1 VDAVNWRTGAAG
13 IAVVAL
19 VALVSCG
26 GGGPTAASG
35 PSGGAGSGGSRTS
48 TFSGTT
54 RISDL
59 GTCSGE
65 RHTFDAGEGT
75 VAVTLVQSSAGPLKA
90 EVCPTASTNHALDC
104 AIPPFAVVAPGQTLS
119 APLKGGRSQFLTIF
133 PEGCGAP
140 GTPAPTPP
148 ITYSVTVVFPG

>member
-1 VDAVNWRTGAAG
+1 MHAGIRRTGAAG
-13 IAVVAL
+13 IAAVGLITLA
-19 VALVSCG
+19 ACG
-26 GGGPTAASG
+26 GGGPTTASG
-35 PSGGAGSGGSRTS
+35 PGGGTKGSRTS

-75 VAVTLVQSSAGPLKA
+75 LAVTLVQSSAGPLKT

-119 APLKGGRSQFLTIF
+119 ATLRGGRSQFLTIF
-133 PEGCGAP
+133 PESCGSP

-148 ITYSVTVVFPG
+148 ITYSVTIVYPG